1 MSEIQKLIE
10 LLKDP
15 NHLYVYNHI
24 QDIKDLVNKI
34 EKSKKELFMDIEPP
48 GIPWYEQRQ
57 HESDA
62 YD

>member
-24 QDIKDLVNKI
+24 QDIKNLVNKI
-34 EKSKKELFMDIEPP
+34 EKSKKEPFMDMEP
-48 GIPWYEQRQ
+48 GGVPWYEQRQ
-57 HESDA
+57 HEN
-62 YD
+62 

>member
-24 QDIKDLVNKI
+24 QDIKNLVNKI
-34 EKSKKELFMDIEPP
+34 EKSKKEPFMDM
-48 GIPWYEQRQ
+48 
-57 HESDA
+57 
-62 YD
+62 